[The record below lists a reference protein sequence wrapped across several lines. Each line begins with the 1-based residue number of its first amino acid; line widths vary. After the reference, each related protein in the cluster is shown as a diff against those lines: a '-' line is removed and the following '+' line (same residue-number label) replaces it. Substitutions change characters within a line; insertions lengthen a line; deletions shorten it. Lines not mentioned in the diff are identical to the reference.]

1 MRTLDITVTKQITMD
16 KTPLFV
22 GDIHGEYDKLIELL
36 IKAGF
41 EYRDEKLVSD
51 TYELVSVGDQVDR
64 GPNSKGVLDM
74 RIKHAVLG
82 NHDWKILRWLSGRD
96 VVISHGAET
105 TVSELENLSDEE
117 KEDIIKYYESL
128 PLQLIINDKY
138 LVVHGAMKDDHLG
151 AKLKRAQKSC
161 LYGLPTGEFNEDG
174 SPVRGPEWWNDY
186 TLPYTC
192 IYGHTPQEDIFIANN
207 TINIDT
213 GCVFGGKLTAYD
225 PENDIV
231 YQV

>member
-1 MRTLDITVTKQITMD
+1 MRPLDITVLKRITMD

-22 GDIHGEYDKLIELL
+22 GDIHGEKDKLVELL

-41 EYRDEKLVSD
+41 EYGDGELVSD

-96 VVISHGAET
+96 VVISHGSET
-105 TVSELENLSDEE
+105 TVAELQNISEEE
-117 KEDIIKYYESL
+117 KEDIIKYYTSL

-138 LVVHGAMKDDHLG
+138 LVVHGAMKDDHLD

-161 LYGLPTGEFNEDG
+161 IYGLPTKELDENGLPIRE
-174 SPVRGPEWWNDY
+174 EWWYNY
-186 TLPYTC
+186 TLPYVC
-192 IYGHTPQEDIFIANN
+192 IYGHTPQDDIFVYKN
-207 TINIDT
+207 TVNIDT

-225 PENDIV
+225 HENGIV

>member
-1 MRTLDITVTKQITMD
+1 MKELNITVMKKVTMD

-22 GDIHGEYDKLIELL
+22 GDIHGMYDKLIELL

-41 EYRDEKLVSD
+41 KWEDNKLVSEK
-51 TYELVSVGDQVDR
+51 YELVSVGDQVDR

-74 RIKHAVLG
+74 RIQYAVLG
-82 NHDWKILRWLSGRD
+82 NHDWKILRWLCGRN
-96 VVISHGAET
+96 VTISHGAET
-105 TVSELENLSDEE
+105 TVSELQNLSEEE
-117 KEDIIKYYESL
+117 KEDIIKYYSSL

-138 LVVHGAMKDDHLG
+138 LVVHGAMKDSHLD

-161 LYGLPTGEFNEDG
+161 IYGLPTGELAEDG
-174 SPVRGPEWWNDY
+174 TPKREEWWGNY

-192 IYGHTPQEDIFIANN
+192 IYGHTPQDDIFISNN
-207 TINIDT
+207 TVNVDT

-225 PENDIV
+225 PENNLV
-231 YQV
+231 FQV